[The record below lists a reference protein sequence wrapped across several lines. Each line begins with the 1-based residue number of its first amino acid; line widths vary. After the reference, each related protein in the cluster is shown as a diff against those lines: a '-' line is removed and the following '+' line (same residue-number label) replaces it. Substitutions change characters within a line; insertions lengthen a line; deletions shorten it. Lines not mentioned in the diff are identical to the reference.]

1 MVLPLTR
8 MPTGLL
14 CGAVLTAVLLCA
26 GTVAIA
32 AESEVWIT
40 PLLKSVDVIHEGRRV
55 TIRRNPD
62 IHHTVNPQY
71 AYTSRPC
78 PPFCIAPMTMAPGVA
93 TVGELEVLGYL
104 ERIAKGDDTVL
115 VVDARTPQWPRRG
128 MIPGAINIPWTRF
141 DPNQGGPAAR
151 AAVLEQQLGV
161 RRRDGAWDFSDAKT
175 VVMYCNGIWCS
186 QSTIA
191 MDALLAIGYPAD
203 KLKWYRGGMQNWENL
218 GLTTV
223 KSSH

>member
-1 MVLPLTR
+1 M
-8 MPTGLL
+8 
-14 CGAVLTAVLLCA
+14 
-26 GTVAIA
+26 
-32 AESEVWIT
+32 
-40 PLLKSVDVIHEGRRV
+40 
-55 TIRRNPD
+55 
-62 IHHTVNPQY
+62 
-71 AYTSRPC
+71 
-78 PPFCIAPMTMAPGVA
+78 
-93 TVGELEVLGYL
+93 LGYL